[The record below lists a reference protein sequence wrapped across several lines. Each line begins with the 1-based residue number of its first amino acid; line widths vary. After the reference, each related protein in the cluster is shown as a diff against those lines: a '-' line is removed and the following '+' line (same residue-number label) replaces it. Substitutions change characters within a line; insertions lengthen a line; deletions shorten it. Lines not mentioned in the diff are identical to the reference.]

1 MNGKKLV
8 EDLAK
13 MPQFKGSFIEV
24 FPEYINKL
32 ERFKNDKS
40 KFIVMTFDDVKKLLE
55 RRIKNDYFVCG
66 GECSFKEG
74 EILEVICFDYA
85 LSECVEVE
93 IFDIEYLT
101 SGGFGLKMV
110 LVCPPDIPS
119 KVQDTKKP
127 EM

>member
-24 FPEYINKL
+24 FPKYINKL

-74 EILEVICFDYA
+74 EIREVICFDYA
-85 LSECVEVE
+85 LSERVMVE
-93 IFDIEYLT
+93 IFGIEHFP
-101 SGGFGLKMV
+101 SGAFGLKMV

-119 KVQDTKKP
+119 K
-127 EM
+127 